1 MKRSRILLIC
11 TIPISLFITM
21 SLSACSLDAQH
32 EIVLSSETAEFIDE
46 SFTTISSSRYSSDV
60 SSLDIELTFDEV
72 VSICSDCLHVDILAY
87 GESERD
93 NFAFSYENRQI
104 SYYGDYA
111 SYIDRFSSLLE
122 SVGPIYGLNGE
133 IISDGI
139 SPRSDDY
146 VVRMLQVDNITIC
159 EYEDEEWA
167 RLAYSERVSNIDGI
181 ETMDSDSSN
190 GFSCI
195 ISGPSEDSLNVTY
208 YCYNC
213 VFYYTYEVDS
223 SNDDYSIYQDLCDSI
238 GLPTSDVMTQI
249 VLGDSGD

>member
-1 MKRSRILLIC
+1 MKRIIVVILFF
-11 TIPISLFITM
+11 SLV
-21 SLSACSLDAQH
+21 LCSCVRGYT
-32 EIVLSSETAEFIDE
+32 EET
-46 SFTTISSSRYSSDV
+46 SISSFDSSNGNCA
-60 SSLDIELTFDEV
+60 DINIAAMDIDLSFDDV
-72 VSICSDCLHVDILAY
+72 VSICSDCLHVDILPY
-87 GESERD
+87 VESDRD
-93 NFAFSYENRQI
+93 NFTFSYENRHI
-104 SYYGDYA
+104 IYYGDYA
-111 SYIDRFSSLLE
+111 SYMDSFNGLLE
-122 SVGPIYGLNGE
+122 SAGTVYGLNGE

-139 SPRSDDY
+139 SPRSDEH

-213 VFYYTYEVDS
+213 VLYYTYEVDS

-249 VLGDSGD
+249 VLGDSVG

>member
-1 MKRSRILLIC
+1 MRRMTIFVSLI
-11 TIPISLFITM
+11 ITM

-72 VSICSDCLHVDILAY
+72 LYAWNDYFNVDIASQVDDEL
-87 GESERD
+87 G
-93 NFAFSYENRQI
+93 
-104 SYYGDYA
+104 YA
-111 SYIDRFSSLLE
+111 SFTSCDCDIRYDTDYQATIENLEQITDEDGCAMIAPTESSYHIVRRL
-122 SVGPIYGLNGE
+122 
-133 IISDGI
+133 
-139 SPRSDDY
+139 Y
-146 VVRMLQVDNITIC
+146 VAGFIVC

-167 RLAYSERVSNIDGI
+167 RLAYSERISNIDGR

-195 ISGPSEDSLNVTY
+195 ISGPSEDSLYVTY

-223 SNDDYSIYQDLCDSI
+223 SNDNYSVYQDLCDSI
-238 GLPTSDVMTQI
+238 GLPISDIGSEI
-249 VLGDSGD
+249 VNSRNS

>member
-1 MKRSRILLIC
+1 MKRSRILLVC

-72 VSICSDCLHVDILAY
+72 LYAWSDYFNVDI
-87 GESERD
+87 
-93 NFAFSYENRQI
+93 
-104 SYYGDYA
+104 A
-111 SYIDRFSSLLE
+111 S
-122 SVGPIYGLNGE
+122 
-133 IISDGI
+133 
-139 SPRSDDY
+139 
-146 VVRMLQVDNITIC
+146 QVDDELGCASFTRHDCDIRYDTDYQATIENLEQITDEDGCAMIAPTESSYHIVRRLYVAGFIVC

-167 RLAYSERVSNIDGI
+167 RLAYSERISNIDGR

-195 ISGPSEDSLNVTY
+195 ISGPSVDSLNVTY